1 MTPLAR
7 LIAERIGAH
16 GPMRLDEYMQ
26 TCLLHPEHGYY
37 TTREPFGQ
45 KGDFITAPEI
55 SQMFGE
61 VLGAALAQAWVDQGR
76 PNGAV
81 LAEIG
86 PGRGTLMADVLRV
99 LSRLPGWDAQV
110 VLVEASPRLR
120 AIQTARL
127 GAVRHVDS
135 VADLPQ
141 APLFLLANE
150 FFDALPIRQFRRAP
164 AGWAELMVAAGP
176 EGGLAFALGAPAPL
190 PWPGPPGTVREIC
203 EPALPHAA
211 AVATRIARHGGAAIF
226 LDYGGWHGQ
235 GDTLQ
240 ALQGGHPAD
249 PLAAPGLADLTA
261 HVDFAPL
268 AQAARQAGA
277 QVSMLAEQGDVLA
290 RLGIGQR
297 AAALAQARPDQAQ
310 AIAAALHRLT
320 DKAEMGQL
328 FKALAIWPAQA
339 PPVAGF
345 APAPPHGGQR

>member
-7 LIAERIGAH
+7 IIAARIAAH

-26 TCLLHPEHGYY
+26 TCLLHPRHGYY
-37 TTREPFGQ
+37 TTREPFGT
-45 KGDFITAPEI
+45 KGDFTTAPEV

-61 VLGAALAQAWVDQGR
+61 VLAAAIAQAWADQGR
-76 PNGAV
+76 PKGAV

-120 AIQTARL
+120 AVQTARL
-127 GAVRHVDS
+127 GPVRHVET

-150 FFDALPIRQFRRAP
+150 FFDALPIRQFRRIP
-164 AGWAELMVAAGP
+164 EGWAEIMVTATP
-176 EGGLAFALGAPAPL
+176 EGLAFALGPPAPL

-203 EPALPHAA
+203 EPALPAAA
-211 AVATRIARHGGAAIF
+211 AVATRIARHGGAAIW
-226 LDYGGWHGQ
+226 LDYGGWDGQ

-240 ALQGGHPAD
+240 ALQDGRPAD

-277 QVSMLAEQGDVLA
+277 QVSALVEQGDLLA
-290 RLGIGQR
+290 RLGIGRR
-297 AAALAQARPDQAQ
+297 AAALAKACPDQAG

-320 DKAEMGQL
+320 HPAEMGQL
-328 FKALAIWPAQA
+328 FKALALWPAAA

-345 APAPPHGGQR
+345 APAPPSDGPR